1 METPPIG
8 PCGDQVPGQSRH
20 AFCVDT
26 ELFCPAAHFHTR
38 SLEIKAGVNADRY
51 PRRNSKLRG
60 NRQRAVRL
68 TFRLTVQRH
77 TQRNGTLKFP
87 IPLSRTCKADPS
99 GIDTGVKRQ
108 FELTARCDIEPVDQL
123 VHQRQHRRIGIA
135 LHRIMD
141 RQSFRHSGTQVRH
154 PLAQM
159 GCRIDEQGRVPG
171 RFDQSARRQSADRE
185 FTINAVIACRY
196 RAGCFHRFAVGELGK
211 TFDNH
216 GRINVLPSPH
226 ISSAKLVAK
235 NSVKLFYNRIFS
247 S

>member
-38 SLEIKAGVNADRY
+38 SFEIKAGVDADRY
-51 PRRNSKLRG
+51 SRRNSKLRA
-60 NRQRAVRL
+60 NRQRTFRL

-87 IPLSRTCKADPS
+87 IPLSGTCKADTR
-99 GIDTGVKRQ
+99 GIDTGVQRQ
-108 FELTARCDIEPVDQL
+108 FELTARRDIEPVDQL

-171 RFDQSARRQSADRE
+171 RFHQRARRQSADRE

-196 RAGCFHRFAVGELGK
+196 RAGCFHHSAVGELGK

-216 GRINVLPSPH
+216 GYINVPSLIDFSLATPEE
-226 ISSAKLVAK
+226 K
-235 NSVKLFYNRIFS
+235 NSVKSFYNRIFS
-247 S
+247 F